1 MMIKKVILLCLVVFQ
16 SWSIYGQAVEN
27 KSTLTI
33 PQIMQGEKFIGYSPS
48 NIFWSDDSKSIYF
61 TWNPKGEKVKSLYK
75 IGVNDAKPT
84 LVTVEEQQEMPSSR
98 GVFNEART
106 QKVYTKNGDVF
117 LLNVASNEN
126 KQITNTLDY
135 EFNPLF
141 SGDEKHIIYTK
152 SNNLYR
158 WNIAEGT
165 TTQLTDFQK
174 GSKKSEKKLPSNEQ
188 WLNDDQLEHFEIL
201 NHRKEVRELQKEQ
214 REALKP
220 NRPKTIY
227 YGKKSIGNI
236 RISPNLKYV
245 TYRLTKRA
253 SAKSTKV
260 PEFVT
265 ESGYLNDLRSR
276 SKVGSPQSTYEMG
289 VYDIE
294 KDTSFVLD
302 TKQIEGI
309 YDKPAFLKEYHK
321 DTSAFESLYKK
332 PRKVI
337 FHGPIFSSKSEAIIE
352 IKALDNKDRW
362 IMSLDLGNGKM
373 TLLERQHDDAWIGG
387 PGIVGWN
394 GVPGNV
400 GWLNEESIFYQS
412 EKTGYSHLY
421 CMNLKS
427 GQKKQLTKGDF
438 EIIEADLSNDKKHF
452 YITSNKEN
460 AHEHHFYKMPV
471 KGGKMMKITDKVG
484 GHQVVMSPDEQ
495 RLAIRFSTSNQ
506 PWELFLM
513 ENKAKA
519 AMTQLTNSTTADF
532 KKYKWRQPKIV
543 YFTAADGVKVPARLY
558 EPEGEKKTKSAVVFV
573 HGAGYLQNV
582 HQWWSGYYREFMFHN
597 ILVDNGYTV
606 LDIDY
611 RASNG
616 YGRDWRTAIYRH
628 MGGKDLSDQIDGAK
642 YLTEELDIDKDK
654 IGIYGGSYGGFITL
668 MALFNE
674 PNTFKSGAALR
685 SVTDWAHYNHAYTSN
700 ILNTP
705 AEDSIAYR
713 RSSPIYHA
721 AGLQNQLLILHGMI
735 DTNVQFQDVVRL
747 SQRLIELGKDD
758 WEMAVFPMERHGFV
772 EPSSWSDEY
781 KRIFKL
787 FQTTLK

>member
-152 SNNLYR
+152 SNNIYR

-412 EKTGYSHLY
+412 EETGYSHLY
-421 CMNLKS
+421 CMNLKL

-438 EIIEADLSNDKKHF
+438 EIIE
-452 YITSNKEN
+452 
-460 AHEHHFYKMPV
+460 
-471 KGGKMMKITDKVG
+471 
-484 GHQVVMSPDEQ
+484 
-495 RLAIRFSTSNQ
+495 
-506 PWELFLM
+506 
-513 ENKAKA
+513 
-519 AMTQLTNSTTADF
+519 
-532 KKYKWRQPKIV
+532 
-543 YFTAADGVKVPARLY
+543 
-558 EPEGEKKTKSAVVFV
+558 
-573 HGAGYLQNV
+573 
-582 HQWWSGYYREFMFHN
+582 
-597 ILVDNGYTV
+597 
-606 LDIDY
+606 
-611 RASNG
+611 
-616 YGRDWRTAIYRH
+616 
-628 MGGKDLSDQIDGAK
+628 
-642 YLTEELDIDKDK
+642 
-654 IGIYGGSYGGFITL
+654 
-668 MALFNE
+668 
-674 PNTFKSGAALR
+674 
-685 SVTDWAHYNHAYTSN
+685 
-700 ILNTP
+700 
-705 AEDSIAYR
+705 
-713 RSSPIYHA
+713 
-721 AGLQNQLLILHGMI
+721 
-735 DTNVQFQDVVRL
+735 
-747 SQRLIELGKDD
+747 
-758 WEMAVFPMERHGFV
+758 
-772 EPSSWSDEY
+772 
-781 KRIFKL
+781 
-787 FQTTLK
+787 